1 MKLAASAARGQRQKL
16 AISRPRSHHRGMR
29 RTLIALAL
37 CAASS
42 PASAR
47 SQKTLAYPR
56 NESYAAALRF
66 IRVDENLKVIEKD
79 SDAGYVLFELREE
92 KKLFRGSLEVIEVV
106 EDGRHAVRFVM
117 TLEDRPEWL
126 ELQYLQKLEHKLRLE
141 LGAPAPVPSPKRAD
155 EAPKPPRDPG
165 KEPEPNK
172 PKVDEKREK
181 AGEHPDEGPPISPT
195 P

>member
-1 MKLAASAARGQRQKL
+1 MRPLLLAV
-16 AISRPRSHHRGMR
+16 
-29 RTLIALAL
+29 AL
-37 CAASS
+37 CVASS
-42 PASAR
+42 PALAR

-56 NESYAAALRF
+56 SESYAAALRF

-79 SDAGYVLFELREE
+79 SDAGYVLFELHEE
-92 KKLFRGSLEVIEVV
+92 HKVFRGSLEVIDVV
-106 EDGRHAVRFVM
+106 QDGRHAVRFVM

-126 ELQYLQKLEHKLRLE
+126 ELQYLQKLEQKLRLE
-141 LGAPAPVPSPKRAD
+141 LGEPAPPPSPKRAED
-155 EAPKPPRDPG
+155 APKPPKDPG

-181 AGEHPDEGPPISPT
+181 MGDHPDEGPPISPT

>member
-1 MKLAASAARGQRQKL
+1 
-16 AISRPRSHHRGMR
+16 MR
-29 RTLIALAL
+29 RLLIALAL

-42 PASAR
+42 PAFAR

-56 NESYAAALRF
+56 SESYAAALRF
-66 IRVDENLKVIEKD
+66 IRVDENLKVVEKD

-92 KKLFRGSLEVIEVV
+92 KKVFRGSLEVIEVV
-106 EDGRHAVRFVM
+106 QDGRHAVRFVM

-126 ELQYLQKLEHKLRLE
+126 ELQYLQKLEQKLRLE
-141 LGAPAPVPSPKRAD
+141 LGAPAPAPSPKRVED
-155 EAPKPPRDPG
+155 TPKPSKDPG

-172 PKVDEKREK
+172 PTLEEKREK
-181 AGEHPDEGPPISPT
+181 AGEHPDEGPPISAT